1 MKKEIKE
8 GQIILGSLLTNNEK
22 AFITTS
28 FGVYTKEGIYPI
40 CPVNP
45 SRISHLLRK
54 VMTLRGLGKYFTYDG
69 KILPSYTSPIKH
81 PLTSSLL
88 KALPIIPEEDICGF
102 LLRELQ
108 HTPKSVIK
116 GNSRDRADLF
126 EILLI

>member
-8 GQIILGSLLTNNEK
+8 GQIILGSLLTNKK

-28 FGVYTKEGIYPI
+28 FGVYTKKGIYPI
-40 CPVNP
+40 CPVDP
-45 SRISHLLRK
+45 SRVGHLLRK
-54 VMTLRGLGKYFTYDG
+54 IMTLKGLGKYFTYDG
-69 KILPSYTSPIKH
+69 KILPSYTSPVKQ
-81 PLTSSLL
+81 PLISCML
-88 KALPIIPEEDICGF
+88 KAFPIIQGEDICGF

-116 GNSRDRADLF
+116 SNTRDMADLF

>member
-8 GQIILGSLLTNNEK
+8 GQIILGSLLTDKK

-28 FGVYTKEGIYPI
+28 FGVYTKKGIYPI
-40 CPVNP
+40 YPVNP
-45 SRISHLLRK
+45 SRIGHLLRK
-54 VMTLRGLGKYFTYDG
+54 IMTLRGLGKYFTYDG

-81 PLTSSLL
+81 PLISCML
-88 KALPIIPEEDICGF
+88 KALPIIQEEDICGF

-116 GNSRDRADLF
+116 GDARDLADLF
-126 EILLI
+126 EIVLI

>member
-8 GQIILGSLLTNNEK
+8 GQIILGSLLTNEK

-54 VMTLRGLGKYFTYDG
+54 IMTLRGLGKYFTYDG
-69 KILPSYTSPIKH
+69 KILPSYTSPPNKH
-81 PLTSSLL
+81 PLTSCML
-88 KALPIIPEEDICGF
+88 KALPIILEEDICGF

-116 GNSRDRADLF
+116 SNARDMADLF

>member
-8 GQIILGSLLTNNEK
+8 GQIILGSLLTNEK

-28 FGVYTKEGIYPI
+28 FGVYTREGIYPI
-40 CPVNP
+40 CPIDP
-45 SRISHLLRK
+45 SRIAHLLRK
-54 VMTLRGLGKYFTYDG
+54 TMTLRGLGKYFTYDG
-69 KILPSYTSPIKH
+69 KILPGYTSPINN
-81 PLTSSLL
+81 PLTSCML
-88 KALPIIPEEDICGF
+88 KALPVILEEDICGF

-116 GNSRDRADLF
+116 SNSRDMADLF

>member
-40 CPVNP
+40 CPVKP
-45 SRISHLLRK
+45 SRIGHLLRK
-54 VMTLRGLGKYFTYDG
+54 IMTLKGLEKYFTYDG
-69 KILPSYTSPIKH
+69 KILPSYTSPIRH
-81 PLTSSLL
+81 PLPSSML
-88 KALPIIPEEDICGF
+88 KALPTIPEEDIRGF
-102 LLRELQ
+102 LLRELR
-108 HTPKSVIK
+108 HTPNSVIK
-116 GNSRDRADLF
+116 ISARDRADLF

>member
-1 MKKEIKE
+1 MIKEIKE
-8 GQIILGSLLTNNEK
+8 GQIILGSLLTNEK

-40 CPVNP
+40 CPIKP
-45 SRISHLLRK
+45 SRIGHLLRK
-54 VMTLRGLGKYFTYDG
+54 IMTLRGLGKYFTYDG
-69 KILPSYTSPIKH
+69 KILPRYTSPIKH
-81 PLTSSLL
+81 PLMSSMLR
-88 KALPIIPEEDICGF
+88 ALPIILEEDICGF

-116 GNSRDRADLF
+116 SIARDRADLF

>member
-8 GQIILGSLLTNNEK
+8 GQIILGSLLTNEK

-40 CPVNP
+40 CPVKP
-45 SRISHLLRK
+45 SRIGRLLRK
-54 VMTLRGLGKYFTYDG
+54 IMTLRGLGKYFTYDG
-69 KILPSYTSPIKH
+69 KILPSYTSPAKR
-81 PLTSSLL
+81 PLTSSML
-88 KALPIIPEEDICGF
+88 KALPAILEKDIRGF
-102 LLRELQ
+102 LLQELR

-116 GNSRDRADLF
+116 GNARDRADLF

>member
-8 GQIILGSLLTNNEK
+8 GQIIIGNLLTNKK

-40 CPVNP
+40 CPIDF
-45 SRISHLLRK
+45 SRVGRLLRK
-54 VMTLRGLGKYFTYDG
+54 MMTLRGLGKYFTYDG
-69 KILPSYTSPIKH
+69 KLLPSYTSPIKN
-81 PLTSSLL
+81 PLTSCML
-88 KALPIIPEEDICGF
+88 KALPVILEEDICGF

-116 GNSRDRADLF
+116 SNTRDMADLF

>member
-8 GQIILGSLLTNNEK
+8 GQIILGSLLTDKK

-28 FGVYTKEGIYPI
+28 FGVYTKKGIYPI

-45 SRISHLLRK
+45 SRIGHLLRK
-54 VMTLRGLGKYFTYDG
+54 IMTLRGLGKYFTYDG
-69 KILPSYTSPIKH
+69 KILPSYTSPIKR

-88 KALPIIPEEDICGF
+88 KALPAILEKDIREF

-116 GNSRDRADLF
+116 GNERDRADLF

>member
-8 GQIILGSLLTNNEK
+8 GQIILGSLLTDKK

-28 FGVYTKEGIYPI
+28 FGIYTKEGIYPI
-40 CPVNP
+40 CPVKP
-45 SRISHLLRK
+45 SRIGRLLRK
-54 VMTLRGLGKYFTYDG
+54 IMTLRGLGKYFTYDG

-81 PLTSSLL
+81 PLTSSML
-88 KALPIIPEEDICGF
+88 KALPAILEKDIRGF
-102 LLRELQ
+102 LLRELR

-116 GNSRDRADLF
+116 SNERDIADLF